1 MDTELFSLLLESLS
15 GVAVLALGFWFI
27 IARMRSGRSDP
38 TERYMTKHAFYESID
53 EGRKLAD
60 KRHESE
66 LKAIK
71 HMSDE
76 FREALNQTNQNH
88 LDHVQHGHDD

>member
-1 MDTELFSLLLESLS
+1 MDIEVFQLMLESLS
-15 GVAVLALGFWFI
+15 GIAILALGFWFV
-27 IARMRSGRSDP
+27 IARLRNGRTDL
-38 TERYMTKHAFYESID
+38 TEKYVTKHAFYEAVNA
-53 EGRKLAD
+53 GRKLAD
-60 KRHESE
+60 KRHEAE

-71 HMSDE
+71 DIGTE